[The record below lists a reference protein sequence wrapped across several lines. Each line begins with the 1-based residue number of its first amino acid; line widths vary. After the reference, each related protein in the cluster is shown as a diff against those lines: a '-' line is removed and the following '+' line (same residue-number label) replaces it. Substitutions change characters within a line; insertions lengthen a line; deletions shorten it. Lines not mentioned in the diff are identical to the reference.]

1 MRVAAVIPAF
11 NEAPFVGEVVR
22 RVRPL
27 VEQVFV
33 IDDGSTDD
41 TAQRA
46 EAAGAVVLRN
56 SRNLGKGASLKR
68 GFQAASGFDAVVTID
83 GDLQHDPDDLKV
95 MLEVFVRDQADLVI
109 GARPRSP
116 NMPPVRRLVN
126 ALSDVLLSLV
136 TGRRLR
142 DVHSGFRLIRTSALR
157 RLPLRLE
164 RFDAELELLIRACRR
179 GLRIRETTTRT
190 IYADEVSSIHPIL
203 DTVRFFRVV
212 SWALFGLI

>member
-27 VEQVFV
+27 VDQVFV
-33 IDDGSTDD
+33 IDDGSSDG
-41 TAQRA
+41 TAVRA
-46 EAAGAVVLRN
+46 EAAGAVVIRN

-68 GFQAASGFDAVVTID
+68 GFQAAGDFDAVVTID
-83 GDLQHDPDDLKV
+83 GDLQHDPDDLKF
-95 MLEVFVRDQADLVI
+95 MLEVFVRDRADLVI

-116 NMPPVRRLVN
+116 NMPPERRLVN
-126 ALSDVLLSLV
+126 ALSDVLLCLV

-157 RLPLRLE
+157 RMRLRLD
-164 RFDAELELLIRACRR
+164 RFDAELELLIQACRR
-179 GLRIRETTTRT
+179 GFRIREATTRT
-190 IYADEVSSIHPIL
+190 IYANQVSSIHPIL

-212 SWALFGLI
+212 SWALFGLM